1 MARPRILTQLKVLK
15 GTAQRS
21 RMNLQEP
28 KPDTGVPEMPEG
40 LDEEHQKS
48 WAQHAKLL
56 TGMKVLTVADGLA
69 LESMVR
75 AHVELRRLQAEVA
88 QLSAVERTDS
98 GLLKRHPGI
107 SAVADYDRRYLSW
120 LTKFGLTPA
129 DRSRVSAVVDA
140 GVENPW
146 AKVLKGS

>member
-1 MARPRILTQLKVLK
+1 MARPRIPTQLKVLK

-28 KPDTGVPEMPEG
+28 RPSTGVPEMPEG
-40 LDEEHQKS
+40 LDEEHQRS
-48 WAQHAKLL
+48 WERHAALL
-56 TGMKVLTVADGLA
+56 TGMKVLTVADGPA

-75 AHVELRRLQAEVA
+75 VHVELRRLQAEVA
-88 QLSAVERTDS
+88 QLPAFERTDS

-107 SAVADYDRRYLSW
+107 SAIADCDRRYLSW
-120 LTKFGLTPA
+120 LTRFGLTPA
-129 DRSRVSAVVDA
+129 DRSRVSASTD
-140 GVENPW
+140 GNEENPW